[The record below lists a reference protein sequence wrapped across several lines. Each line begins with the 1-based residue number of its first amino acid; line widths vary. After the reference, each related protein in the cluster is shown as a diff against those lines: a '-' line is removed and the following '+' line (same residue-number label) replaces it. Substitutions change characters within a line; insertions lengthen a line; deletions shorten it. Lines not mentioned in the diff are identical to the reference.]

1 MSGEKKPKKRLRRLV
16 GIAFSMAS
24 LAVLTYIA
32 ITLISGR
39 SLDVSWF
46 TGLFSPRTAVEAAG
60 EFNFDVGRDRVFADM
75 GVAVA
80 AAGTLG
86 VQVLDAGGNETLRE
100 AFRMS
105 RPALSEENGRAIAF
119 DIGGAAVRVF
129 NGKQVIASLEASGT
143 VVSASINR
151 NGWFCVCAQEGAA
164 LRGVATVYND
174 RGSPVYK
181 VNLASGY
188 AFSAVLSP
196 DNKNLA
202 VLNLTEDGSRITL
215 YQGLNKQDPDS
226 AFNLNGGLILDMRY
240 LSNGSLLAV
249 STSSLYILDRTGASS
264 LLYEYFDKRLG
275 GYAFDDGYLAL
286 HLLDY
291 GVGYSGRLVMLD
303 EKGQTA
309 AELATGREFISI
321 SFGGGYLA
329 ALRSDGLMFYD
340 KELQGFPPLGEP
352 PAMAGVN
359 NVLALGGGAALLT
372 GENSA
377 VVVRMDS
384 TV

>member
-1 MSGEKKPKKRLRRLV
+1 MSGNEKPKKRWRRLA
-16 GIAFSMAS
+16 GIAFSLVS
-24 LAVLTYIA
+24 LAVLTYIT

-39 SLDVSWF
+39 SLDMSWLTGIF
-46 TGLFSPRTAVEAAG
+46 TPRAAVEEVG
-60 EFNFDVGRDRVFADM
+60 EYHFDVGRDRVFANLGD
-75 GVAVA
+75 AVA

-86 VQVLDAGGNETLRE
+86 VQVLDAGGHETLRE

-119 DIGGAAVRVF
+119 DIGGTAVRVF
-129 NGKQVIASLEASGT
+129 NGKQVIASIEASGT

-151 NGWFCVCAQEGAA
+151 NGWFCVSAQEGAA

-188 AFSAVLSP
+188 ALSAVLSP

-249 STSSLYILDRTGASS
+249 STHSLYILDRTGASS

-275 GYAFDDGYLAL
+275 GYAFDEGYLAL

-303 EKGQTA
+303 EKGLA
-309 AELATGREFISI
+309 VGELATDREFISI

-329 ALRSDGLMFYD
+329 ALRSDGIMFYD
-340 KELQGFPPLGEP
+340 KMFQEFPPLGEP
-352 PAMAGVN
+352 PVMAGVN
-359 NVLALGGGAALLT
+359 SILALGGGAALLT

-377 VVVRMDS
+377 IVVRIDNA
-384 TV
+384 V